1 MRGEFHS
8 SVTYMATLESKNVF
22 MYGWYQNNIEHD
34 SCKINDVIK
43 LLPYMFS
50 EKNKIFSFRD
60 WTFAMEK
67 EKENTARIVIFREL
81 GIINCYTLEATFY
94 GSDSLGKVVYE
105 NQSSESIEDEV
116 DSKDTNIQEN
126 EENFNNPDR
135 KSKFHMHIKSE
146 PNEIELDWQLG
157 SDEYSKEM

>member
-1 MRGEFHS
+1 
-8 SVTYMATLESKNVF
+8 
-22 MYGWYQNNIEHD
+22 
-34 SCKINDVIK
+34 
-43 LLPYMFS
+43 
-50 EKNKIFSFRD
+50 
-60 WTFAMEK
+60 MEK

-146 PNEIELDWQLG
+146 PNEIELD
-157 SDEYSKEM
+157 